1 MRKGKSDL
9 LHGTLDLLILKALAS
24 ESIHGWAIARHIQH
38 LSGEVLEVG
47 QGSIYPALYRL
58 EDREWIASRWGVA
71 ESGRRAKFY
80 FLTRRGEKHLALEEA
95 QWRSFFTAV
104 NRVLGSA

>member
-1 MRKGKSDL
+1 LKKGKSDL
-9 LHGTLDLLILKALAS
+9 LHGTLDLLILKTLAS
-24 ESIHGWAIARHIQH
+24 ESMHGWAISRHIQQ

-58 EDREWIASRWGVA
+58 EDREWIASEWGVA

-80 FLTRRGEKHLALEEA
+80 FLTRRGTKHLAMEEA
-95 QWRSFFTAV
+95 QWQSFSMAV
-104 NRVLGSA
+104 NRVLDTA